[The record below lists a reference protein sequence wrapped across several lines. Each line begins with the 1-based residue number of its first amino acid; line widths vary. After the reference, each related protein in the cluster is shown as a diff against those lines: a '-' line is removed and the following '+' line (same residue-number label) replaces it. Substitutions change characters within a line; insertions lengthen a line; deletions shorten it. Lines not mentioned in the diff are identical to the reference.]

1 MMAKRFRKEEIDLI
15 KEQVSIMLALL
26 IIMKALYR
34 NPLLLVN
41 IAKKSKEV

>member
-1 MMAKRFRKEEIDLI
+1 MAKRFTKEEIDLV
-15 KEQVSIMLALL
+15 KEQVSIRLALW

-34 NPLLLVN
+34 NPLLLVD